1 MANEL
6 IFYLKSKLN
15 SGILIQ
21 NLFWICI
28 WLQNKSCSFWN
39 VMKSNQFSQF
49 VELCNSC
56 FGISFEVAVLRIYCV
71 TCYVGLL
78 TSGPD
83 HSSNR
88 NFWRKISI
96 PHNFIW
102 TRMHLKFGH
111 NVKLTKILKNMK
123 LHYQLIC
130 KIYLFYYPL
139 LIKIY
144 WIACYVGS
152 LTNESDHGSNGWMTS
167 FSCCYCDHFMLL
179 LWS

>member
-1 MANEL
+1 VRFYWLFVKFLMANEL
-6 IFYLKSKLN
+6 IFYLKRKLN

-83 HSSNR
+83 HSSNG

-102 TRMHLKFGH
+102 TRITSNLDTTLNWLKYW
-111 NVKLTKILKNMK
+111 KIWS
-123 LHYQLIC
+123 YI
-130 KIYLFYYPL
+130 
-139 LIKIY
+139 
-144 WIACYVGS
+144 
-152 LTNESDHGSNGWMTS
+152 TN
-167 FSCCYCDHFMLL
+167 
-179 LWS
+179 